1 MANATHIPRQEES
14 LECRFFRYKFM
25 RINNEG
31 SPTENP
37 NNGEFLFLETQRE
50 PSVKI
55 PPFLLRTEVD
65 TELRP
70 NDIVLI
76 QMATLDGI
84 HWIRIGD
91 IKFPNRSV

>member
-1 MANATHIPRQEES
+1 MSNATHIPRQEES

-25 RINNEG
+25 RINNE
-31 SPTENP
+31 NP
-37 NNGEFLFLETQRE
+37 NNGEFLLLETQRE
-50 PSVKI
+50 ASVKI
-55 PPFLLRTEVD
+55 PPFVLRTEVD